1 VLPPP
6 KVLVKT
12 FRRTRQNAFSFC
24 RTSLVEIKMYYTY
37 ILLCEDKKRDRK
49 KFYIG
54 FTNDLKERILA
65 HKSGAVQTT
74 KSFDKIILVYY
85 EACLNEKDARKRELK
100 LKTGF
105 GRGYINKRIEN
116 FMRN

>member
-1 VLPPP
+1 
-6 KVLVKT
+6 
-12 FRRTRQNAFSFC
+12 
-24 RTSLVEIKMYYTY
+24 MHYTY
-37 ILLCEDKKRDRK
+37 VLSCEDKKRGRK

-85 EACLNEKDARKRELK
+85 EGCLNETDARKRELR

-105 GRGYINKRIEN
+105 GRGYINKRIEGYL
-116 FMRN
+116 RS